1 MSFSDL
7 SLLKYGIVSLST
19 IVSGSIIGFISG
31 IFAKN
36 SSEATAY
43 SIFPLMILILVP
55 FYSMFSEPLAKVAP
69 YLYTNFFFSWARN
82 FADASLPLR
91 EVLVALAWL
100 LGLSLVFVLLYR
112 HNGLEKE

>member
-1 MSFSDL
+1 
-7 SLLKYGIVSLST
+7 
-19 IVSGSIIGFISG
+19 
-31 IFAKN
+31 
-36 SSEATAY
+36 
-43 SIFPLMILILVP
+43 MILILVP

-69 YLYTNFFFSWARN
+69 YLYTNFFFSWSRN